1 MRYLLRRSAHA
12 AFLLLGVSLLA
23 FAFTVLAPGSYFDE
37 MRLNPQIAPETIV
50 ALRSRYELDRP
61 LPVRYVHWVISL
73 AHGDMGFSFRS
84 EEHTSELQ
92 SPMYLVCRLLLE
104 NKSN

>member
-23 FAFTVLAPGSYFDE
+23 FAFTILAPGSNFDE

-50 ALRSRYELDRP
+50 EIGR
-61 LPVRYVHWVISL
+61 
-73 AHGDMGFSFRS
+73 AH
-84 EEHTSELQ
+84 
-92 SPMYLVCRLLLE
+92 V
-104 NKSN
+104 